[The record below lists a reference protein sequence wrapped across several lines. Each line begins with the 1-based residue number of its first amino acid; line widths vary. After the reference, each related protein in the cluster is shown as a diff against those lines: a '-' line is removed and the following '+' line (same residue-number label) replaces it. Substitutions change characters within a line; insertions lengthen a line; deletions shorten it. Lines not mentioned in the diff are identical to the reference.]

1 MFDLLPYQEHFML
14 TCSRYHFP
22 CLLDKWFSDFSS
34 KIWIIALK
42 LRSLLKVGRSKFIT
56 NEEILKNKPATIL
69 RKYWYL
75 NVFEFYDALFFKWR
89 KTMFVFYDIFI
100 QTLMSFRWY
109 CWAKQWIVNPESLLL
124 SNYRRYKLNINK
136 LSCLYVKEIDRFDD
150 I

>member
-22 CLLDKWFSDFSS
+22 WLLDKRFSNFSS
-34 KIWIIALK
+34 KIWIIALQ

-89 KTMFVFYDIFI
+89 KNNVCVLRHFYTDFNVFQMILLGQTIDRKSRKSASIKI
-100 QTLMSFRWY
+100 QTLQ
-109 CWAKQWIVNPESLLL
+109 AEHQ
-124 SNYRRYKLNINK
+124 
-136 LSCLYVKEIDRFDD
+136 
-150 I
+150 